1 MMKMTKKNVSSRGRS
16 RTDTGAQTAA
26 VWLITAL
33 SPNVYD
39 DRWWMPRVARFGSG
53 SGRAGSTIATSTCIH
68 WPTQTA
74 LTTSMAHWAMV
85 LGEYTNGY
93 FAHGVGP
100 TTAKARVGWME
111 RLVRAD
117 VEPLVPGRRPVAYCM
132 ERHDMIL
139 AKLVRG
145 EQRDVDYARVAVR
158 AGLVNAAV
166 LQTRIDDLPVDAAV
180 RSHVKSIVL
189 GLVAK

>member
-1 MMKMTKKNVSSRGRS
+1 VIIGSQAIHGEIVDPPDELLQSMEVDMYPLADPDRA
-16 RTDTGAQTAA
+16 DDIDGA
-26 VWLITAL
+26 LG
-33 SPNVYD
+33 D
-39 DRWWMPRVARFGSG
+39 GS
-53 SGRAGSTIATSTCIH
+53 
-68 WPTQTA
+68 WF
-74 LTTSMAHWAMV
+74 
-85 LGEYTNGY
+85 EYTNGY

-100 TTAKARVGWME
+100 TTAKAPVGWME
-111 RLVRAD
+111 RLVRVD
-117 VEPLVPGRRPVAYCM
+117 VEPLVPGRKPVAYCM

-180 RSHVKSIVL
+180 RSRVKDIVL
-189 GLVAK
+189 GLVAD

>member
-1 MMKMTKKNVSSRGRS
+1 MIIGSQAIHGEIVDPPDELLQSMEVDMYPLADPDRADDIDS
-16 RTDTGAQTAA
+16 
-26 VWLITAL
+26 AL
-33 SPNVYD
+33 GD
-39 DRWWMPRVARFGSG
+39 GS
-53 SGRAGSTIATSTCIH
+53 
-68 WPTQTA
+68 WF
-74 LTTSMAHWAMV
+74 
-85 LGEYTNGY
+85 EYTNGY

-100 TTAKARVGWME
+100 TTAKAPTGWME
-111 RLVRAD
+111 RLVRVD
-117 VEPLVPGRRPVAYCM
+117 VEPLVPGRKPVAYCM

-180 RSHVKSIVL
+180 RSHVKDIVL
-189 GLVAK
+189 GLVAD

>member
-1 MMKMTKKNVSSRGRS
+1 VIIGSQAIHGEIVDPPDELLQSMEVDMYPLADPDRA
-16 RTDTGAQTAA
+16 DDIDGA
-26 VWLITAL
+26 LG
-33 SPNVYD
+33 D
-39 DRWWMPRVARFGSG
+39 GS
-53 SGRAGSTIATSTCIH
+53 
-68 WPTQTA
+68 WF
-74 LTTSMAHWAMV
+74 
-85 LGEYTNGY
+85 EYTNGY

-100 TTAKARVGWME
+100 TTAKAPVGWME
-111 RLVRAD
+111 RLVRVD
-117 VEPLVPGRRPVAYCM
+117 VEPLVPGRKPVAYCM

-180 RSHVKSIVL
+180 RSHVKDIVL
-189 GLVAK
+189 GLVAD

>member
-1 MMKMTKKNVSSRGRS
+1 MIIGSQAIHGEIVDPPDELLQSMEVDMYPLADPDRA
-16 RTDTGAQTAA
+16 DDIDGA
-26 VWLITAL
+26 LG
-33 SPNVYD
+33 D
-39 DRWWMPRVARFGSG
+39 GS
-53 SGRAGSTIATSTCIH
+53 
-68 WPTQTA
+68 WF
-74 LTTSMAHWAMV
+74 
-85 LGEYTNGY
+85 EYTNGY

-100 TTAKARVGWME
+100 TTAKAPAGWME
-111 RLVRAD
+111 RLVRVD
-117 VEPLVPGRRPVAYCM
+117 VEPLVPGRKPVAYCM

-180 RSHVKSIVL
+180 RSHVKDIVL
-189 GLVAK
+189 GLVAD